1 MSFKYLN
8 VRDVSQPGVL
18 EIVGGFIDQGKEN
31 LRMLQKHLANYK
43 DIFQYVY
50 SHVFPKIYVTS
61 EKCGIDLKSSFYIMY
76 HDKIMIKQHQLTKNP
91 VNYETEHKENCKSEQ
106 KSIKNFDDFSDGEEE
121 EIKKRAEKRNAAR
134 REKAEEL
141 KAKKL
146 KIKQEDNKVKEGQL
160 WDRLNELNGE
170 FKKIKQS
177 KKEVKKTSAT
187 VL

>member
-1 MSFKYLN
+1 M
-8 VRDVSQPGVL
+8 
-18 EIVGGFIDQGKEN
+18 I
-31 LRMLQKHLANYK
+31 
-43 DIFQYVY
+43 
-50 SHVFPKIYVTS
+50 
-61 EKCGIDLKSSFYIMY
+61 
-76 HDKIMIKQHQLTKNP
+76 IKQHQIVKNP
-91 VNYETEHKENCKSEQ
+91 VNYETEYKENCQFEQ
-106 KSIKNFDDFSDGEEE
+106 KLIKNFDDFSDGEEE

-146 KIKQEDNKVKEGQL
+146 KIKQEDNKAKEGQL
-160 WDRLNELNGE
+160 WNRLNELNGE

>member
-1 MSFKYLN
+1 M
-8 VRDVSQPGVL
+8 
-18 EIVGGFIDQGKEN
+18 FI
-31 LRMLQKHLANYK
+31 
-43 DIFQYVY
+43 
-50 SHVFPKIYVTS
+50 HVFPEIYVTF
-61 EKCGIDLKSSFYIMY
+61 EKRGVDLKSSFHIMFKTFC
-76 HDKIMIKQHQLTKNP
+76 DKMMVRQHQFAKNP
-91 VNYETEHKENCKSEQ
+91 ANYKTENKETCEFEQ
-106 KSIKNFDDFSDGEEE
+106 KLIKNFDDFSDGEEE

-146 KIKQEDNKVKEGQL
+146 KIKQEDNKAKEGQL
-160 WDRLNELNGE
+160 WNRLNELNGE